1 MDIVVNR
8 KGGLPVRE
16 QIRAQ
21 VELKILG
28 GELRAAQRLPSVRA
42 LARRLRVHSN
52 TVSAA
57 YRALAVAGLLELKAG
72 SGVFVRRS
80 GPGRIE
86 EASDL
91 DEMIRIALQ
100 KAFELGYSGEEVRAA
115 VQRWVA
121 AAPPDRVVVVDPS
134 REMGELLAHEL
145 QQALAIP
152 ISSATFED
160 VARQPSSVSG
170 ALAVV
175 LPYQLATVRSLAP
188 GVAVEAVHLEAST
201 EVRDAV
207 LALPQGAIVLAVS
220 HALPVLPF
228 ASVLFRSLRGDDL
241 LVETRVLADT
251 KEWERLVR
259 VADVVFVDALST
271 ATIRK
276 ARPRRIVEVRVVP
289 ESALGRLRAAVAVVV
304 PRKVRS

>member
-8 KGGLPVRE
+8 KGGVPVRE

-28 GELRAAQRLPSVRA
+28 GQLRAAQRLPSVRA

-57 YRALAVAGLLELKAG
+57 YRSLAVAGLLELKAG

-91 DEMIRIALQ
+91 DEMIRLALQ

-115 VQRWVA
+115 VQRWLA

-145 QQALAIP
+145 QQALVMP
-152 ISSATFED
+152 ISAATFED

-175 LPYQLATVRSLAP
+175 LPYQLATLRSLAP

-241 LVETRVLADT
+241 LVETRVLSAT
-251 KEWERLVR
+251 KEWQRLVR
-259 VADVVFVDALST
+259 VADVVFVDALSS
-271 ATIRK
+271 AVIRK

-289 ESALGRLRAAVAVVV
+289 DSALGRLRAAVEVVV